1 MTRAMATATAAV
13 LCVVLVLASPAHAQ
27 DLTVEQLVMMAIE
40 RAPDLRAA
48 RAELAVA
55 AGQVTQ
61 AALRPNPTAAT
72 SHEQGS
78 GGTMNTVVGV
88 EWPLDR
94 SRRPARV
101 EVAQRASDLTALSV
115 RERERLM
122 AAAVR
127 EQAGRLLAARR
138 TLEVTTEALVA
149 ARRTR
154 DLLERQVAEGRAPQ
168 LDANLAALEAVQIEA
183 DAILATGEVEASII
197 ELKALVGLPPDAALV
212 IRDTLEA
219 LVRSAPVPRV
229 TATVALETRPDL
241 RDALGRIALADAE
254 AEYVRRSATFDLT
267 LVGAYTRTQAGFS
280 QTGFDSRGVRV
291 PIEGVFHTATVGARV
306 SLPFLNKNQGLLAS
320 AVAERGRAEALF
332 DARQRMARAEIDAA
346 DARDREAR
354 RAVELYASTARDV
367 ARQNVDVVLEAYDLG
382 RFRLSD
388 LLAQQRRY
396 LEIEAAYTAVLSRAY
411 EARSALRRALG
422 EIP

>member
-1 MTRAMATATAAV
+1 MTRSGAAAV
-13 LCVVLVLASPAHAQ
+13 LCAFLAAPCTAGAQ
-27 DLTVEQLVMMAIE
+27 DVTVEQLVTMALE

-55 AGQVTQ
+55 AGQVAQ
-61 AALRPNPTAAT
+61 ASLRPNPTGLT

-78 GGTMNTVVGV
+78 GGTMNTVIGL
-88 EWPLDR
+88 EWPLELW
-94 SRRPARV
+94 RREARV
-101 EVAQRASDLTALSV
+101 EVARRQSDLTSLSV
-115 RERERLM
+115 RERERIL
-122 AAAVR
+122 AAEVR

-138 TLEVTTEALVA
+138 TLEVTTEALTA

-154 DLLERQVAEGRAPQ
+154 ELLERQVAEGRAPQ

-183 DAILATGEVEASII
+183 DAALATGDVEASTI
-197 ELKALVGLPPDAALV
+197 ELKALVGLPSDAPLV
-212 IRDTLEA
+212 IRDSLEA
-219 LVRSAPVPRV
+219 LVRSAPVPRL
-229 TATVALETRPDL
+229 TATAALETRPDL
-241 RDALGRIALADAE
+241 RDALGRIALANAE
-254 AEYVRRSATFDLT
+254 AEHARRSAKLDLT
-267 LVGAYTRTQAGFS
+267 LVGAYTRAQSGFA
-280 QTGFDSRGVRV
+280 QTGFDARGVRV
-291 PIEGVFHTATVGARV
+291 PIEGVFHTAMLGARV
-306 SLPFLNKNQGLLAS
+306 SLPLFNQNQGTLAS

-332 DARQRMARAEIDAA
+332 DARQRTARAEIDAA

-396 LEIEAAYTAVLSRAY
+396 LEIEAAYTAVLTRAY
-411 EARSALRRALG
+411 EARAALRRALG